1 MDIYRNSTHVIDNF
15 FNDIQPIIDLGN
27 SLEYHNNEAW
37 PGLRTD
43 NLLQINNTLA
53 VEFAKFFAKNI
64 ADKVFYG
71 LSKFEID
78 VRFHK
83 NDLYDV
89 DEANSGWIHNDDI
102 DFAGLVYLN
111 KEEPNMSTGTS
122 IFDKTL
128 FEDFEAEDYQS
139 RKELNLKKNVINK
152 EIMSKYNNSGFAL
165 VYDPVLKKEKKIS
178 KKIDNKSLFIF
189 HKNLKKN
196 SFVKI
201 TNPINQKT
209 VIAEVISNKV
219 RFSDFYNSVITSRIA
234 DELSLNL
241 NEPYIDLVLISQN
254 STFIAKK
261 AKTYNEEKKVA
272 EKAPV
277 DGIQIDNLGDVN
289 QLKNEAKKDNI
300 FSYSIKIADFY
311 YKDSAMNMSN
321 RIIDETNIA
330 NPVIKTISNTK
341 YRVLLG
347 PFNDIKK
354 LEDSFNEIKSL
365 DFENIEIL
373 KDV

>member
-1 MDIYRNSTHVIDNF
+1 
-15 FNDIQPIIDLGN
+15 
-27 SLEYHNNEAW
+27 
-37 PGLRTD
+37 
-43 NLLQINNTLA
+43 
-53 VEFAKFFAKNI
+53 
-64 ADKVFYG
+64 
-71 LSKFEID
+71 
-78 VRFHK
+78 
-83 NDLYDV
+83 
-89 DEANSGWIHNDDI
+89 
-102 DFAGLVYLN
+102 
-111 KEEPNMSTGTS
+111 
-122 IFDKTL
+122 
-128 FEDFEAEDYQS
+128 
-139 RKELNLKKNVINK
+139 
-152 EIMSKYNNSGFAL
+152 MSKYKNSGFTL

-289 QLKNEAKKDNI
+289 QPKNEAKKDNI

-311 YKDSAMNMSN
+311 YKDSAKNMSD
-321 RIIDETNIA
+321 RIIDETNIT

>member
-1 MDIYRNSTHVIDNF
+1 MNYKSILIVF
-15 FNDIQPIIDLGN
+15 F
-27 SLEYHNNEAW
+27 
-37 PGLRTD
+37 
-43 NLLQINNTLA
+43 
-53 VEFAKFFAKNI
+53 
-64 ADKVFYG
+64 
-71 LSKFEID
+71 
-78 VRFHK
+78 
-83 NDLYDV
+83 
-89 DEANSGWIHNDDI
+89 
-102 DFAGLVYLN
+102 
-111 KEEPNMSTGTS
+111 
-122 IFDKTL
+122 IFL
-128 FEDFEAEDYQS
+128 IGCEQN
-139 RKELNLKKNVINK
+139 NLKKDVVNR
-152 EIMSKYNNSGFAL
+152 EIMSKYKNSGFTL

-289 QLKNEAKKDNI
+289 QTKNEAKKDNI

-311 YKDSAMNMSN
+311 YKDSAKNMSD

-354 LEDSFNEIKSL
+354 LEESFNDIKSL
-365 DFENIEIL
+365 NFENIEIS

>member
-1 MDIYRNSTHVIDNF
+1 MNYKSILIVF
-15 FNDIQPIIDLGN
+15 FI
-27 SLEYHNNEAW
+27 
-37 PGLRTD
+37 
-43 NLLQINNTLA
+43 
-53 VEFAKFFAKNI
+53 F
-64 ADKVFYG
+64 
-71 LSKFEID
+71 
-78 VRFHK
+78 
-83 NDLYDV
+83 
-89 DEANSGWIHNDDI
+89 
-102 DFAGLVYLN
+102 LVGCEQN
-111 KEEPNMSTGTS
+111 
-122 IFDKTL
+122 
-128 FEDFEAEDYQS
+128 
-139 RKELNLKKNVINK
+139 NLKKNVINK
-152 EIMSKYNNSGFAL
+152 EIMSKYKNSGFTL

-289 QLKNEAKKDNI
+289 QPKNEAKKDNI

-321 RIIDETNIA
+321 RIIDETNIT